1 MQQDYIH
8 PSASDY
14 LTIIKITLLSI
25 MLVAASLWLQGDI
38 GLNLSDEGYLWYGQ
52 METALGRV
60 PIRDYQSY
68 DPGRYYWAAFWSLL
82 FGDGIMAL
90 RLSTAIFQAIGLTF
104 GLLAASRAVKS
115 YPVLIF
121 TGIMLVIWMY
131 PRHKLFDISLSMASV
146 FFALRLLERPS
157 LMRHFAAGVFVGIA
171 AFIGRNHGLYGLL
184 TFSSLTFFI
193 WLKMNRTALVRRSFV
208 FTAGILVGSLP
219 LIIMLLSIP
228 GFPESFR
235 NQVVTTSFLYLPIP
249 WPWSLDY
256 SHLSLTNAISGFLT
270 GTIFILM
277 PVFYLY
283 SIIKAFFSST
293 EDLKNKSLLIAASFT
308 GIFYMHHAFS
318 RADFG
323 HLTQTMQPLLLVAV
337 SLPMAFGFSS
347 KKTLTVALACLAV
360 FFTFFTAAM
369 ASPYYLRQ
377 SAPAGWYVRYDIKGD
392 NLLLPRETAS
402 MIESVKNA
410 VAGNIQPGEGLII
423 APHLTTMYCILGR
436 RSPAWEIYNM
446 FPAKEERQVG
456 TIERLKQENVRWALL
471 GDVALDGRDELRFQN
486 THRLIY
492 QYLTEG
498 FEEINAPGLPDNYR
512 MLHQTNRPGRIQQG
526 HDARAQ

>member
-1 MQQDYIH
+1 MQQYDNH

-14 LTIIKITLLSI
+14 LTIIKIALLSMI
-25 MLVAASLWLQGDI
+25 LVAASLWLQGDI

-60 PIRDYQSY
+60 PIRDFQSY
-68 DPGRYYWAAFWSLL
+68 DPGRYYWSAFWSLL
-82 FGDGIMAL
+82 LGDGIIAL
-90 RLSTAIFQAIGLTF
+90 RISTAIFQSIGLTF

-115 YPVLIF
+115 YPLLIF
-121 TGIMLVIWMY
+121 TGIMLVVWMY

-146 FFALRLLERPS
+146 FFAVRLLERPS
-157 LMRHFAAGVFVGIA
+157 IMRHFAAGVFVGIA

-219 LIIMLLSIP
+219 LIIMLLFIP
-228 GFPESFR
+228 GFIESFR

-256 SHLSLTNAISGFLT
+256 SQMNLTSAISGFLT

-277 PVFYLY
+277 PVFYIY
-283 SIIKAFFSST
+283 SIIKAFFCCA

-337 SLPMAFGFSS
+337 ALPTAFGFSRN
-347 KKTLTVALACLAV
+347 KTLTAALACIAV
-360 FFTFFTAAM
+360 FVTLFTAAM
-369 ASPYYLRQ
+369 ASPYYQRY
-377 SAPAGWYVRYDIKGD
+377 SAPADWYVRYDIKGD
-392 NLLLPRETAS
+392 SLLLPSETAS
-402 MIESVKNA
+402 MIKSVKNA
-410 VAGNIQPGEGLII
+410 VDSNVQPGEGLLI
-423 APHLTTMYCILGR
+423 APHLTTTYCILGR
-436 RSPAWEIYNM
+436 QSPAWEIYNM
-446 FPAKEERQVG
+446 FPAKEERQID
-456 TIERLKQENVRWALL
+456 TIDRLKRENVRWALL

-492 QYLTEG
+492 QYLTEE
-498 FEEINAPGLPDNYR
+498 FEEIDVTGLPENYR
-512 MLHQTNRPGRIQQG
+512 MLHKRNRPG
-526 HDARAQ
+526 HSH

>member
-1 MQQDYIH
+1 MQQDHIH

-14 LTIIKITLLSI
+14 LTVIKIVLLSMI
-25 MLVAASLWLQGDI
+25 LVSVSLLLQGDI

-52 METALGRV
+52 IETALGRV
-60 PIRDYQSY
+60 PIRDFQSY

-90 RLSTAIFQAIGLTF
+90 RVSTAIFQAIGLTL
-104 GLLAASRAVKS
+104 GLLAARRAVKS
-115 YPVLIF
+115 YPMLIF
-121 TGIMLVIWMY
+121 TGIILIVWMY

-146 FFALRLLERPS
+146 FFALRLFERPS

-193 WLKMNRTALVRRSFV
+193 WLKMNRSAIVNRYVV

-219 LIIMLLSIP
+219 LIIMLLAIP
-228 GFPESFR
+228 GFSESFR
-235 NQVVTTSFLYLPIP
+235 NQIVTTSFLYLPIP

-256 SHLSLTNAISGFLT
+256 SHIDLIGAINGFLI
-270 GTIFILM
+270 GTIFIAM
-277 PVFYLY
+277 PIFYLY
-283 SIIKAFFSST
+283 SIIKAFFGD
-293 EDLKNKSLLIAASFT
+293 ENFLKNKSLLIAASFT

-323 HLTQTMQPLLLVAV
+323 HLAQTMQPLLLGAVAL
-337 SLPMAFGFSS
+337 SASSGFINN
-347 KKTLTVALACLAV
+347 KPLTASLACLAAL
-360 FFTFFTAAM
+360 FTFFTAAM
-369 ASPYYLRQ
+369 ANPYYLRQ
-377 SAPAGWYVRYDIKGD
+377 SAHADWYVRYDIKGD
-392 NLLLPRETAS
+392 RLFLPRETAS
-402 MIESVKNA
+402 MIESMKNA

-423 APHLTTMYCILGR
+423 APHITTMYCILGR

-446 FPAKEERQVG
+446 FPAKEERQID
-456 TIERLKQENVRWALL
+456 TIDRLKRENVRWALL

-492 QYLTEG
+492 TYLKEE
-498 FEEINAPGLPDNYR
+498 FEEMDIPGLPDNYR
-512 MLHQTNRPGRIQQG
+512 MLHKR
-526 HDARAQ
+526 